1 MTMTARYLQG
11 AAAGLLAMLVSA
23 GALAADSVS
32 AEKAVDYRAS
42 YMTVL
47 KWNSGPMGQMLKG
60 KAAFDDEAF
69 LRHAR
74 DLATAARLDL
84 LGAFPEGSITEDSD
98 AREEIWFDWEDF
110 EQKFADFR
118 TAAAGLGEAAD
129 AGDVEATKA
138 AFGELGKTCKA
149 CHKAYKE

>member
-1 MTMTARYLQG
+1 MTARYLQG
-11 AAAGLLAMLVSA
+11 AAAALMAMLVSA
-23 GALAADSVS
+23 GAAAAESVS
-32 AEKAVDYRAS
+32 TEKAVDYRES

-60 KAAFDDEAF
+60 EAPFDDEAF
-69 LRHAR
+69 IRHAR

-84 LGAFPEGSITEDSD
+84 LAAFPEGSISDDSD

-110 EQKFADFR
+110 EQKFVDFR
-118 TAAAGLGEAAD
+118 AAAAGLGEAAD